1 MKLNFKKSTLVK
13 LGLLLALLAVA
24 PFLVPFTLEFIIV
37 ADLMGLEALI
47 VFLFVYA
54 KSVGNLLRFKLQRIS
69 QHISDTLRLLA
80 ELYMFKPK
88 IYLSHAT
95 ACSLVIICAS
105 SVMLAC
111 AVWLPVMMASA
122 QIMGP
127 WI

>member
-13 LGLLLALLAVA
+13 LGLILALLAIA

-95 ACSLVIICAS
+95 ASSLVIICAS

>member
-13 LGLLLALLAVA
+13 LGLILALLAVA

-54 KSVGNLLRFKLQRIS
+54 KSVVNLLRFKLQRIA
-69 QHISDTLRLLA
+69 QHVGDTVRLLSD
-80 ELYMFKPK
+80 LYMFKPK

-95 ACSLVIICAS
+95 ASSLVIVFAS

-111 AVWLPVMMASA
+111 VVWLPVMMASA
-122 QIMGP
+122 HMMGS
-127 WI
+127 WL